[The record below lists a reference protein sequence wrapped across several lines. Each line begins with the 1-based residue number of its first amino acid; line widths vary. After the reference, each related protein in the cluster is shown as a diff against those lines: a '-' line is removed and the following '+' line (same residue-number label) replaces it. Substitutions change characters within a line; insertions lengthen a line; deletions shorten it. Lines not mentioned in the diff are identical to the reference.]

1 MVEFVALL
9 ITVMCRYPEIT
20 QEAIAPCSSPCK
32 PWLLVMLLISF
43 FRRRESSSFPF
54 LSRRCCG
61 FEISLLCVDVALGTA
76 GREMLIC
83 AGEDGVMY
91 LYSAQWGVW
100 SCVTGDKQRSQKW
113 VIFHTCNTG
122 VSEVA
127 NQNEAVL
134 PSLYMYIKKWGFF
147 STYHIFG
154 YLVSREILNIFVFLV
169 DYFWEPSSIDDLFK
183 YPHLDSRIKSIGLL
197 DIFANDSCYG
207 RSPLK

>member
-9 ITVMCRYPEIT
+9 IIVMCRYPEIT

-147 STYHIFG
+147 QLTTFLGILYPGRYLTFSCSWLIISESLLPLMISSNTHI
-154 YLVSREILNIFVFLV
+154 LTVESN
-169 DYFWEPSSIDDLFK
+169 
-183 YPHLDSRIKSIGLL
+183 LL
-197 DIFANDSCYG
+197 DCWTFLPTILAMAD
-207 RSPLK
+207 PL

>member
-1 MVEFVALL
+1 MLWVWNLSALCRHSSRNSRQRDADL
-9 ITVMCRYPEIT
+9 CWGGWRYVPVLSTVGC
-20 QEAIAPCSSPCK
+20 
-32 PWLLVMLLISF
+32 
-43 FRRRESSSFPF
+43 
-54 LSRRCCG
+54 
-61 FEISLLCVDVALGTA
+61 
-76 GREMLIC
+76 
-83 AGEDGVMY
+83 
-91 LYSAQWGVW
+91 VW

-134 PSLYMYIKKWGFF
+134 PSLYMYIKMWGFF

-207 RSPLK
+207 WSPLK

>member
-9 ITVMCRYPEIT
+9 IIVMCRYPEIT

-43 FRRRESSSFPF
+43 FRRRESGSFPF

-61 FEISLLCVDVALGTA
+61 FEISLLCVDIALGTA

-134 PSLYMYIKKWGFF
+134 PSLYIYIKSEVFF
-147 STYHIFG
+147 QLTTFLGILYPGRYLTFSCSWLIISESLLPLMISSNTHI
-154 YLVSREILNIFVFLV
+154 LTVESN
-169 DYFWEPSSIDDLFK
+169 
-183 YPHLDSRIKSIGLL
+183 LL
-197 DIFANDSCYG
+197 DCWTFLPTILAMAD
-207 RSPLK
+207 PL